1 MIAVGERI
9 NGMFTD
15 VKQAIQEQDKSVVQE
30 LARLQTEAGAS
41 YLDVNVGT
49 ATADKVAAMR
59 WLVETVQEAVDTP
72 IAVDSQNLDVTR
84 AGLEVCENQAMINST
99 QGHPEKL
106 EAYIGLAVEH
116 DADLVGLTMDAR
128 GVPQDVNTRVEIAA
142 TLASAAMEK
151 GLDVQR
157 LFIDPIVIPVN
168 VAQDQPGKILEV
180 MQQIRMLSDPPPHI
194 IVGLSNLSQ
203 SSKERPLINRTF
215 LVMAAAAGLDSAIV
229 DVFDRELMD
238 AWITAEMIL
247 NKHIY
252 SDSFLAAARRR

>member
-15 VKQAIQEQDKSVVQE
+15 VKRAIQEQDKSVIQD
-30 LARLQTEAGAS
+30 LARGQTEAGAS

-49 ATADKVAAMR
+49 AAADKAATMR

-72 IAVDSQNLDVTR
+72 IAVDSQNIEVTR
-84 AGLEVCENQAMINST
+84 AGLQVCKNKSMINST
-99 QGHPEKL
+99 QADPEKL
-106 EAYIGLAVEH
+106 EAYIALALEH

-128 GVPQDVNTRVEIAA
+128 GVPQDVNTRLEIAA
-142 TLASAAMEK
+142 TLITAAMEK
-151 GLDVQR
+151 GLEFQR

-180 MQQIRMLSDPPPHI
+180 IQQIRMLSDPPPHI

-203 SSKERPLINRTF
+203 STQERPLINRTF
-215 LVMAAAAGLDSAIV
+215 LVMAVAAGLDAAIV
-229 DVFDRELMD
+229 DVFDKELMD
-238 AWITAEMIL
+238 AWITAEMTL

-252 SDSFLAAARRR
+252 SDSFLAAAKRR